1 MGLPVCELFVAI
13 LMYVGWVPG
22 GDDGWD
28 AVRCVDTSCKIL
40 AASVGTLAE
49 LAKNLMWVLVAA
61 VTDCRVGWM
70 FLVTSVRLIVAL
82 LIC

>member
-13 LMYVGWVPG
+13 LMYVGLVPG
-22 GDDGWD
+22 GGDGWD
-28 AVRCVDTSCKIL
+28 AVRCVDTSCK
-40 AASVGTLAE
+40 TLAE

-61 VTDCRVGWM
+61 VTDCRAGWM